1 MIPSGGVGMPC
12 RQPKRQKLKQRH
24 AALRRPFD
32 NSKWWNDM
40 KCIEMRVL
48 LFRNS
53 AYSTLTA
60 LTFWQPNFPFAG
72 ILSSLCLGKQYVINY
87 ILLSLPFSSKMV
99 VNLHWVHWRSL
110 KTAASIDPVDPVD
123 PAGIWSSCRPWRGG
137 SSKTCCGFW
146 TWAVSVDTRRWAA
159 KRDRHLVIVSEL
171 FPQLPVHAPSIHH
184 YSNELCL
191 MLLLCGDMWVS
202 TTSHGHIEAGQEKDW
217 GKTEVWRV
225 S

>member
-1 MIPSGGVGMPC
+1 MYWNACFAVSEFGI
-12 RQPKRQKLKQRH
+12 
-24 AALRRPFD
+24 FD
-32 NSKWWNDM
+32 IDSLD
-40 KCIEMRVL
+40 
-48 LFRNS
+48 S
-53 AYSTLTA
+53 

-146 TWAVSVDTRRWAA
+146 TWAGSVDTRRWAA